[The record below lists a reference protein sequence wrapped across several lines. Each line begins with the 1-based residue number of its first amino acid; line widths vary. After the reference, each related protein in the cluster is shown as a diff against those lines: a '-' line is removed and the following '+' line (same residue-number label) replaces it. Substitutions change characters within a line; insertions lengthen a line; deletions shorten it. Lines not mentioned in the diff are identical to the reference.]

1 MTFSLTQEDG
11 VLTLELS
18 GDIDLQITPEIRAA
32 LEAVRIYSV
41 LAIDAAT
48 VTYMDSSGVA
58 ILLLGRKICEQKEAT
73 LRIDRISKAAF
84 QVLKLSKMESLFQ
97 IGEIVD
103 SNAQATPSDA
113 TSSASSNDQA
123 TTNPSAPDTP
133 SAKAGSFS

>member
-1 MTFSLTQEDG
+1 MTFSLTQDDG
-11 VLTLELS
+11 VLNLELT

-32 LEAVRIYSV
+32 LEAARIYSV
-41 LAIDAAT
+41 LVVDAAT

-73 LRIDRISKAAF
+73 MRIDRISKAAF

-97 IGEIVD
+97 INEIVD
-103 SNAQATPSDA
+103 TGTQATSSDATPSA
-113 TSSASSNDQA
+113 TSHDQV
-123 TTNPSAPDTP
+123 TTNPTAPDTP